1 MLVIQPGSNTGLG
14 RHRSF
19 HQVARGAIQTYRRS
33 WYNAKLL
40 VRYAPAAFNP
50 ARRSFTAIRFFYKL
64 NRRPGC
70 RCLGLSPPGDT
81 SHQPALPLPSPLPLR
96 RMPPLPVQP
105 PQHAESLS
113 GLIERVTFFNEEN
126 GWAVLKVKAKGH
138 RDLVTIVGSLPSV
151 SAGEWV
157 TAEGRWV
164 QDREFGQ
171 QFRAEMLTSTAPTTR
186 EGIEK
191 YLGSGMVKGIGPVYA
206 QKLVA
211 KFGEQIFEIIETQ
224 SARLE
229 ELDGIGP
236 KRRQR
241 IKTAWAEQKVI
252 RQIMVFLH
260 SNGVST
266 SRAVRIY
273 KTYGEKAIETVQ
285 TNPYAL
291 AKDIHG
297 IGFKTADQI
306 AQKIGIPLD
315 SLIRAGAGLS
325 HVLIEA
331 TSEGHCALPLELLK
345 DEAGKLLLVDDK
357 IVTAALERTLAAKDL
372 VQETIHGQ
380 ELIFLPHL
388 KRAEELIAGRI
399 RSLAAPSS
407 YPAIDFDKAIV
418 WCQRKTGKELAPSQ
432 VQALKLALSSRVLVI
447 TGGPGVGKTTLVNA
461 ILLILRAKQVR
472 CVLCAPTG
480 RAAKRLFETTGVEAK
495 TIHRL
500 LEVKPATGGY
510 GRNEGNP
517 LDCDLLV
524 VDETSMVDVSLMSN
538 LLRALPPK
546 ASLLLVGDIDQL
558 PSVGPGM
565 VLRHI
570 IGSKVVPVVRL
581 TEVFRQALHSRII
594 TNAHRINEGHM
605 PEMAD
610 GESDF
615 FFIDRDEPDQ
625 IAATLVEMVKTRIP
639 AKFRLDSIRDIQ
651 VLCPMNRGSLG
662 IRELNV
668 RLQNELNPGLAGEP
682 TVEKFGWHF
691 RPRDKVIQTENDY
704 DKDVFNGDIGQIVKI
719 DPVEREITIRF
730 DQREVVYDFGE
741 LDEVSLAYAITIH
754 KSQGS
759 EFPAVVIPLAMQQ
772 YMLLQ
777 RNLVYTGITRGKK
790 LVVLIGQRKALAM
803 AVKNNR
809 TENRFSGLLA
819 RLTA

>member
-1 MLVIQPGSNTGLG
+1 MELLTSDQNIWGSSPSGCT
-14 RHRSF
+14 SF
-19 HQVARGAIQTYRRS
+19 LTMPDKTQS
-33 WYNAKLL
+33 
-40 VRYAPAAFNP
+40 APF
-50 ARRSFTAIRFFYKL
+50 
-64 NRRPGC
+64 
-70 RCLGLSPPGDT
+70 
-81 SHQPALPLPSPLPLR
+81 
-96 RMPPLPVQP
+96 
-105 PQHAESLS
+105 AESLS

-138 RDLVTIVGSLPSV
+138 RDQVTVLGSLPSV

-157 TAEGRWV
+157 TAEGHWV
-164 QDREFGQ
+164 QDREFGL
-171 QFRAEMLTSTAPTTR
+171 QFRAEMLNSTAPTTK

-206 QKLVA
+206 KKLVA
-211 KFGEQIFEIIETQ
+211 KFGEQIFEIIETA

-236 KRRQR
+236 KRRKR
-241 IKTAWAEQKVI
+241 IKDAWAEQKVI

-273 KTYGEKAIETVQ
+273 KTYGENAIEKVQ
-285 TNPYAL
+285 ANPYAL

-306 AQKIGIPLD
+306 AQKIGIPVD
-315 SLIRAGAGLS
+315 SLIRACAGLS

-331 TSEGHCALPLELLK
+331 TGEGHCALPLELLK
-345 DEAGKLLLVDDK
+345 DEAGKLLLVDEK
-357 IVTAALERTLAAKDL
+357 IVTEALERTLAGKDL
-372 VQETIHGQ
+372 VKETINGQ

-388 KRAEELIAGRI
+388 KRAEEIIAGR
-399 RSLAAPSS
+399 SKNLAASPSTF
-407 YPAIDFDKAIV
+407 PAIDFDKAV
-418 WCQRKTGKELAPSQ
+418 DWCREKTGKELAPSQ
-432 VQALKLALSSRVLVI
+432 RDALKLALTSRALVI
-447 TGGPGVGKTTLVNA
+447 TGGPGVGKTTLVNTV
-461 ILLILRAKQVR
+461 LLILRAKKVN
-472 CVLCAPTG
+472 CLLCAPTG
-480 RAAKRLFETTGVEAK
+480 RAAKRLSETTGVEAK

-500 LEVKPATGGY
+500 LEVQPATGSF

-524 VDETSMVDVSLMSN
+524 VDETSMVDVTLMAN

-565 VLRHI
+565 VLRHVI
-570 IGSKVVPVVRL
+570 ESKVVPVVRL
-581 TEVFRQALHSRII
+581 TEVFRQAAHSRII
-594 TNAHRINEGHM
+594 TNAHRINEGQM
-605 PEMAD
+605 PEIPTK
-610 GESDF
+610 GRESDF
-615 FFIDRDEPDQ
+615 FFIDRDEPEQ
-625 IAATLVEMVKTRIP
+625 ISATLVEMVKTRIP
-639 AKFRLDSIRDIQ
+639 AKFRLDAIRDVQ

-668 RLQNELNPGLAGEP
+668 RLQSELNPARPEEP
-682 TVEKFGWHF
+682 VVEKFGWQF
-691 RPRDKVIQTENDY
+691 RSRDKVIQTENNY
-704 DKDVFNGDIGQIVKI
+704 DKDVFNGDIGQIIKI
-719 DPVEREITIRF
+719 DPVESEVTIRF
-730 DQREVVYDFGE
+730 DQREIVYDYGE
-741 LDEVSLAYAITIH
+741 LDEISLAYAITIH

-759 EFPAVVIPLAMQQ
+759 EFPAIVTPLAMQQ

-819 RLTA
+819 RLLAPGN